1 MFENLN
7 DQDLIE
13 SYEQSIKLKL
23 EKNFIELLAKAIR
36 QRGLEKYV
44 NVKNKEM
51 VNM

>member
-13 SYEQSIKLKL
+13 SYEQSIKLNL
-23 EKNFIELLAKAIR
+23 EKDFIELLGKAIR

-44 NVKNKEM
+44 KIKKEM
-51 VNM
+51 VNT